1 MKKEEEIMTFLNE
14 RVFEPILTSNAPNKL
29 KQGTRL
35 TITRM
40 SQLDA
45 LGMVKFYWSAIIG
58 TDRSVEFAAMLREA
72 DFIRFEEVI
81 DDFRA
86 RFTDEWLRK

>member
-1 MKKEEEIMTFLNE
+1 MAFLHE
-14 RVFEPILTSNAPNKL
+14 RVFDPILASPEVPENI

-40 SQLDA
+40 SQLEA
-45 LGMVKFYWSAIIG
+45 ASMIRFYWGAIVGSEHSIN
-58 TDRSVEFAAMLREA
+58 FAARLREA
-72 DFIRFEEVI
+72 RCIRFEEVL

-86 RFTDEWLRK
+86 RFTDEWLRT